1 MGCQLMQ
8 IVVYNGCKM
17 VVVVVVVVVIC
28 FRVAR

>member
-8 IVVYNGCKM
+8 IVVYNGCKK
-17 VVVVVVVVVIC
+17 VVVVVVVVIC

>member
-1 MGCQLMQ
+1 MRCQLMQ